1 MSETVVNSIESSPS
15 SRWLRNPLNPPIH
28 YLAQKY
34 GGSKWK
40 ELERFLRFACVGVL
54 GAILD
59 IGTLTF
65 LQATVLP
72 PARNLVS
79 PLVGMAGYEPGVQ
92 LAQALDVNVALATTV
107 AFVIAVLNNFVW
119 TSLWVYP
126 DSRSRSMRR
135 QLFQFAFISVV
146 GWAGRTLWITLSYQL
161 VGRLLS
167 PIVVPF
173 IHIVQPAFEMS
184 IVTRNRFGTLVAQL
198 VAMAV
203 VMLWNFFANRYW
215 TFNDV
220 D

>member
-1 MSETVVNSIESSPS
+1 MSETVVNSIEP
-15 SRWLRNPLNPPIH
+15 SRWFRNPLNPPIH

-40 ELERFLRFACVGVL
+40 EVERFLRFACVGVL

-59 IGTLTF
+59 IGTLTI
-65 LQATVLP
+65 LQATILP

-79 PLVGMAGYEPGVQ
+79 PLVAMAGYEPDLP
-92 LAQALDVNVALATTV
+92 LAQALDANVALATTV

-119 TSLWVYP
+119 TALWVYP
-126 DSRSRSMRR
+126 DSRSRSVRR

-146 GWAGRTLWITLSYQL
+146 GWAGRTLWITLSYQF
-161 VGRLLS
+161 VGRILTPVVI
-167 PIVVPF
+167 PILHV
-173 IHIVQPAFEMS
+173 VQPTFEMT

-198 VAMAV
+198 IAMAV